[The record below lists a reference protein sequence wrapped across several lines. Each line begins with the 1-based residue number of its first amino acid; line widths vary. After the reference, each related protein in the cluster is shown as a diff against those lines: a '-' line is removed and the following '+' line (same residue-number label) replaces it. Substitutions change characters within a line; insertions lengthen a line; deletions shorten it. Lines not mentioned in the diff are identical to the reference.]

1 MGTYYSVKVVSAS
14 RDGELARDIKLSLD
28 KLNKIFS
35 TYDPNSE
42 LSKLNTAS
50 NHVKIPISEE
60 LKYIL
65 ELSKSIHTETAGYFD
80 VTVGPIVNA
89 WGFGPDKNKKRPS
102 EDELKLLKKNVGME
116 LFSVDDN
123 LFQKSKKD
131 LYIDLSAVAKGY
143 AVDMVMKFLK
153 ERGIKSGL
161 VEIGGEVKATGV
173 KPNGKEWLI
182 GIEKP
187 NETLGEGIQAIV
199 TLKDMAMATSGSYR
213 NYVKYGDEVFG
224 HTIDPTSG
232 VPANTNVISVTVLH
246 SECANADAYAT
257 AMLAMGIRKAKN
269 LAKKLKLAAYFIVK
283 NGERVDIVST
293 EAFKPFMKEI

>member
-35 TYDPNSE
+35 TYDRNSE

-65 ELSKSIHTETAGYFD
+65 ELSKSIHTETGGYFD

-89 WGFGPDKNKKRPS
+89 WGFGPDKNKKRPT

-123 LFQKSKKD
+123 LFQKGKKD

-257 AMLAMGIRKAKN
+257 AMLAMGVRKAKN

>member
-35 TYDPNSE
+35 TYDRNSE

-65 ELSKSIHTETAGYFD
+65 ELSKSIHTETGGYFD

-89 WGFGPDKNKKRPS
+89 WGFGPDKNKKRPT

-123 LFQKSKKD
+123 LFQKGKKD

-199 TLKDMAMATSGSYR
+199 TLRDMAMATSGSYR

-257 AMLAMGIRKAKN
+257 AMLAMGVRKAKN